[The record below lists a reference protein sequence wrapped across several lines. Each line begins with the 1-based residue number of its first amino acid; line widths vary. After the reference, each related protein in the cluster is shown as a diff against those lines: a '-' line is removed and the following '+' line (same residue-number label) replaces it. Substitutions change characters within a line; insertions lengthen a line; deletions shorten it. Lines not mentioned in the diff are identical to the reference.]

1 MARSNHQKH
10 QAGRH
15 LAVAEALLRGYSASL
30 EGPQAFV
37 KIKGRQAGG
46 GSGRCPGCMDDCRLA
61 QGYGASI
68 DFYVLVDVT
77 DGRRNF

>member
-37 KIKGRQAGG
+37 KIKGRQAAVQVA
-46 GSGRCPGCMDDCRLA
+46 A
-61 QGYGASI
+61 QGAWMIADLHKATVPRLTSMCWWM
-68 DFYVLVDVT
+68 
-77 DGRRNF
+77 